1 MFREVVAHTSGL
13 QFLMEDLDLRSPMGR
28 RYLLDSKMM
37 CCEKEIAAELTLVD
51 RAVVALESNSDL
63 IAKLQNK
70 LAQLRDIRGSVNNLI
85 GNLVLDDVE
94 LFEIKVF
101 SLVVQEIEELQK
113 GGKLNFLAVPDLSQL
128 IRLLDPQNT
137 KIPSF
142 YIYDNYSE
150 ELAEARKE
158 LKLAKSK
165 NGDSDLDIEVLF
177 SKMQEIEAKVREELC
192 TKISQFGAILANALS
207 QLAHLDLLI
216 AKAVQVS
223 KWNLSKAQISEGK
236 TLYTGMFNPM
246 IKNELANQN
255 KQYQAIDI
263 DLEKSVCLITGANMA
278 GKTVVLKTL
287 ALCQYLFQF
296 GFFVP
301 ATAAQISIVDKVM
314 ISVGDEQSELNGLSS
329 FASEMLN
336 VSHMVKDSQNQN
348 NVLILIDELART
360 TNPVEGLAIVNAV
373 ADIFYQ
379 GKIRSVI
386 TTHYSGLKSKFR
398 KLRVKGLDKDLG
410 ANVITHKNINS
421 YMDYSLVE
429 DLEGEVPHEALRIAS
444 LLGIDKEII
453 ERAQNHLDEEAS
465 KENTFIKG

>member
-1 MFREVVAHTSGL
+1 MFRKIVAHTSGL

-28 RYLLDSKMM
+28 RYLLDSKLM
-37 CCEKEIAAELTLVD
+37 CCKNEIATELNLVD
-51 RAVVALESNSDL
+51 QLVQILDLNSDL
-63 IAKLQNK
+63 IFKIQNK
-70 LAQLRDIRGSVNNLI
+70 LMHCRDIRGSVNNLL

-101 SLVVQEIEELQK
+101 ALLAQEIVELQK
-113 GGKLNFLAVPDLSQL
+113 EEKQSFLEISDLSEL

-150 ELAEARKE
+150 ELAEVRKE
-158 LKLAKSK
+158 LKLAKGK
-165 NGDSDLDIEVLF
+165 NGESDVDIEVLF
-177 SKMQEIEAKVREELC
+177 CKAQVIEATVREELC
-192 TKISQFGAILANALS
+192 GKLSLHGINLANALN

-216 AKAVQVS
+216 AKAVQTR
-223 KWNLSKAQISEGK
+223 KWNLSKATVSEGNTAYK
-236 TLYTGMFNPM
+236 GMFNPM
-246 IKNELANQN
+246 IKNELINQN
-255 KQYQAIDI
+255 KEYQAIDI
-263 DLEKSVCLITGANMA
+263 ELEQSVCCITGANMA

-301 ATAAQISIVDKVM
+301 ATSAHISIVDEVM
-314 ISVGDEQSELNGLSS
+314 MSIGDEQSELNGLSS

-336 VSHMVKDSQNQN
+336 VSRMVKESKNRNQ
-348 NVLILIDELART
+348 VLILIDELART

-373 ADIFYQ
+373 ADIFYER
-379 GKIRSVI
+379 KIRSVI

-410 ANVITHKNINS
+410 ANIITHKNINS

-453 ERAQNHLDEEAS
+453 ERAQNQLAS
-465 KENTFIKG
+465 KNKL